1 MDSNL
6 YRVAMLLFL
15 LNYTIQTN
23 IGKFLS
29 NVCRIFTKKCFVIGS
44 QNPNLSFMHHNILQ
58 SFLALSPKTTRQ
70 YVTFHH
76 AIDKNI
82 SLIIKYNIFR
92 SFLFP
97 IETFHEK

>member
-82 SLIIKYNIFR
+82 SLIIKYNIF
-92 SFLFP
+92 LFP